1 MLSEIDNAAK
11 LLPYLLEK
19 DHTASVS
26 QETEQAVR
34 AYKVENA
41 QLKRLALLFLVLK
54 VCQSPRCS
62 ENLVQDTFLSGV
74 KIIEKYFARIFS

>member
-1 MLSEIDNAAK
+1 MPYFFFLLLNSPQFVCTIGDLEVDRLLNEIDDAVK

-26 QETEQAVR
+26 QEIEQAVR

-41 QLKRLALLFLVLK
+41 QLKRFVLFE
-54 VCQSPRCS
+54 S
-62 ENLVQDTFLSGV
+62 
-74 KIIEKYFARIFS
+74 

>member
-1 MLSEIDNAAK
+1 MLNEIDDAVK

-26 QETEQAVR
+26 QEIEQAVR

-41 QLKRLALLFLVLK
+41 QLKRFVLFE
-54 VCQSPRCS
+54 S
-62 ENLVQDTFLSGV
+62 
-74 KIIEKYFARIFS
+74 